1 MHWHT
6 AQQHKSPHR
15 YGNTMCVCGG
25 RAVLKPAL
33 ERDLIS
39 PKTSHFSSHPPP
51 IISLR
56 LYLYSCSTSPIMDL
70 AARCAFLLSS
80 FAVLAALDLDA
91 IDPGYYVETSS
102 PSDVIDYKDPCK
114 AENARLSKQHTL
126 HPSQIWVVEED
137 GVWDWF
143 WMGPKRPSCSR
154 DYVRREVCVYE
165 RGVGTQM

>member
-1 MHWHT
+1 MSQTSVRSTNTSRLQSLKPMHWHT
-6 AQQHKSPHR
+6 AQLHKSPHC
-15 YGNTMCVCGG
+15 YGNTMCACVCGG

-39 PKTSHFSSHPPP
+39 PKTSHFSSCPPSHPPP

-114 AENARLSKQHTL
+114 AGEHERHLFTL
-126 HPSQIWVVEED
+126 L
-137 GVWDWF
+137 
-143 WMGPKRPSCSR
+143 
-154 DYVRREVCVYE
+154 
-165 RGVGTQM
+165 

>member
-1 MHWHT
+1 MAHTGNRATYSIHLDLGMSQTSVRSTNTSSSKFETWHT
-6 AQQHKSPHR
+6 AQRTNQHTLWEH
-15 YGNTMCVCGG
+15 NVCVCVCLCGG
-25 RAVLKPAL
+25 RAELKPAL

-39 PKTSHFSSHPPP
+39 PKTSHFSSCPPSLSLL

-70 AARCAFLLSS
+70 AARCALLLSS

-114 AENARLSKQHTL
+114 AGEHERHLFTL
-126 HPSQIWVVEED
+126 L
-137 GVWDWF
+137 
-143 WMGPKRPSCSR
+143 
-154 DYVRREVCVYE
+154 
-165 RGVGTQM
+165 

>member
-1 MHWHT
+1 MSQISSG
-6 AQQHKSPHR
+6 AF
-15 YGNTMCVCGG
+15 
-25 RAVLKPAL
+25 KPAL

-39 PKTSHFSSHPPP
+39 PKSSHFSSLPPSLPLPLP

-114 AENARLSKQHTL
+114 AGEPERHLFTL
-126 HPSQIWVVEED
+126 L
-137 GVWDWF
+137 
-143 WMGPKRPSCSR
+143 
-154 DYVRREVCVYE
+154 
-165 RGVGTQM
+165 